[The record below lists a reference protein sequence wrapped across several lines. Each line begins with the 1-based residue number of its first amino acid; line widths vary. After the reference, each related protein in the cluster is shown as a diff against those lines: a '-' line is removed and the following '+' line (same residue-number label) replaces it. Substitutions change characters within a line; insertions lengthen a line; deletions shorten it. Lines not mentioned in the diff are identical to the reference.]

1 MEHIRSKI
9 ETFKYLVYY
18 LVLME
23 TIFTKAIGNTPK
35 IKVLEFL
42 IEGRELDYS
51 ISDIAEGAGIGRTTL
66 FRIWNDFIE
75 LNIVKNTRNIGNAK
89 LYKLNIANPFV
100 KKMADLFDTLV
111 IEPLNKRKKVV
122 VKNN

>member
-1 MEHIRSKI
+1 
-9 ETFKYLVYY
+9 
-18 LVLME
+18 ME
-23 TIFTKAIGNTPK
+23 TIFTRAIGNTPK

-66 FRIWNDFIE
+66 LRIWDDFVE
-75 LNIVKNTRNIGNAK
+75 LGIVKNTRNIGNAK
-89 LYKLNIANPFV
+89 LYKLNITSPFV
-100 KKMADLFDTLV
+100 RKFVDLFDTLV

-122 VKNN
+122 VRN

>member
-1 MEHIRSKI
+1 
-9 ETFKYLVYY
+9 
-18 LVLME
+18 ME
-23 TIFTKAIGNTPK
+23 TIVTKAIGKSPK

-66 FRIWNDFIE
+66 FRMWDDFVE
-75 LNIVKNTRNIGNAK
+75 LGIVKNTRNIGNAK
-89 LYKLNIANPFV
+89 LYKLNLSNPFV
-100 KKMADLFDTLV
+100 QKMADLFDTLV

-122 VKNN
+122 VKY